1 MSKNADFSQLEQF
14 LKNNIKAFEEF
25 PSWIEK
31 FFLREANRAL
41 DKIIE
46 RHNEVYAAT
55 GKTVDTRAMLLSWY
69 VSYVRRVGNDLEVT
83 LGNPQDYS
91 SFIEFGARNVNGSWR
106 DGYFIMTIPID
117 RIQRQLPER
126 FNRDFKAYLQS
137 KGAT

>member
-1 MSKNADFSQLEQF
+1 LEQF
-14 LKNNIKAFEEF
+14 LKNNISAFEEF
-25 PSWIEK
+25 RDWLEK

-41 DKIIE
+41 GEIIE
-46 RHNEVYAAT
+46 RHNQIYAAT
-55 GKTVDTRAMLLSWY
+55 GKTVDTGAMRESWY
-69 VSYVRRVGNDLEVT
+69 VGEVTISGDALEVK
-83 LGNPQDYS
+83 LGNSQAYA

-137 KGAT
+137 KGAV